1 MFKKLS
7 LVLAVLLTG
16 CTVTIEKPVMT
27 APPPPMCDMMIGG
40 KCKSMTASEKSGA
53 TSLGN
58 KIDEDQP

>member
-1 MFKKLS
+1 M
-7 LVLAVLLTG
+7 
-16 CTVTIEKPVMT
+16 TIS
-27 APPPPMCDMMIGG
+27 G